1 MRLAAVLLV
10 SLAVPGLT
18 SPLVVASTEDLA
30 AIARAI
36 AGDEVRVEF
45 LAPGTAN
52 THTIELKPSY
62 AMKLVKARAI
72 IRVGLGL
79 DNWMLSLI
87 ENSRNRALVPGAPGH
102 IDASE
107 GCALLD
113 TPDGPVDRSMGDVHP
128 FGNPHYLLDPA
139 NGLVVARNLA
149 RRFSTL
155 FPESAETFH
164 RNLLAFEAAYEAKQR
179 EWEPLVA
186 RVRGTKV
193 VTYHRMWGYFARFSG
208 IEPVAEIEPKPGIPP
223 TPGHT
228 KRVVELMRSLGV
240 TVIVRSPFYE
250 AKTPRAIAAQTGAR
264 VVTLA
269 PQVGALPEANDY
281 WALFDVNLRRLLDAL
296 QETR

>member
-155 FPESAETFH
+155 FPESAETC
-164 RNLLAFEAAYEAKQR
+164 
-179 EWEPLVA
+179 WPL
-186 RVRGTKV
+186 R
-193 VTYHRMWGYFARFSG
+193 
-208 IEPVAEIEPKPGIPP
+208 PP
-223 TPGHT
+223 TRQSRESGN
-228 KRVVELMRSLGV
+228 RSSHACGAPRSSPTIGCGATSHASLV
-240 TVIVRSPFYE
+240 SSRSPRSSRSPGSLPRQG
-250 AKTPRAIAAQTGAR
+250 TPSAS
-264 VVTLA
+264 
-269 PQVGALPEANDY
+269 
-281 WALFDVNLRRLLDAL
+281 WS
-296 QETR
+296 